1 MDDSRDQTDPMEG
14 HTGPMESTRSEG
26 RAAGGEPGAEDAL
39 ERVLDLDGLDA
50 LIDLLA
56 VGAGGDGPRTVIGPT
71 VGDGAIVPGELRGIG
86 DLPAGWGD
94 EQSPGSYRLRR
105 RDDDALFGHAV
116 GPESARRR
124 FFEPRVE
131 LWRGEVVRSD
141 EGTPVDL
148 RVRADRA
155 GQPERDELPV
165 ALIGLKGCELAA
177 VSVQDRVFLGSEH
190 PDPHYAARRRDAVF
204 VTVDC
209 GDPASTCFCTSMG
222 TGPTADGRG
231 SDLTPDIRLTEL
243 LDGDRH
249 ELIARSGT
257 ARGAALLAS
266 IPGRPVADADRV
278 AGEAVTDRAERTMA
292 TSGRTLVT
300 DGLAAALVAE
310 PDHPR
315 WDDVATRCLS
325 CANCTL
331 VCPTCF
337 CSSVE
342 DTTDLTGD
350 EVVRSRRWDSCFTL
364 EHSYLHGGSVH
375 AHVRS
380 RYRQWLTHKLSTWW
394 DQFGTSGCVGCGR
407 CIAWCPAGIDLVE
420 EANAVAGHDRL
431 EP

>member
-1 MDDSRDQTDPMEG
+1 
-14 HTGPMESTRSEG
+14 MESARPE
-26 RAAGGEPGAEDAL
+26 AAADHPTTAGAVDK
-39 ERVLDLDGLDA
+39 VIDVDGMAA

-56 VGAGGDGPRTVIGPT
+56 TGVGAEGPRTVIGPT
-71 VGDGAIVPGELRGIG
+71 LGDGAIVPGELRSVT

-94 EQSPGSYRLRR
+94 EQAPGSYRLRR
-105 RDDDALFGHAV
+105 RDDGALFGHAV
-116 GPESARRR
+116 GPESARRQ

-131 LWRGEVVRSD
+131 LWRGDVVRSD
-141 EGTPVDL
+141 DGTPVDL
-148 RVRADRA
+148 RVRNGSVDDTS
-155 GQPERDELPV
+155 QPV
-165 ALIGLKGCELAA
+165 ALVGLKGCELAA
-177 VSVQDRVFLGSEH
+177 VSVQDRVFLRSEH
-190 PDPHYAARRRDAVF
+190 PDPHYAARRRDAVL

-209 GDPASTCFCTSMG
+209 GDPASTCFCSSMG

-243 LDGDRH
+243 LDGGRH
-249 ELIARSGT
+249 ELVARAGT
-257 ARGAALLAS
+257 PRGEALLAAL
-266 IPGRPVADADRV
+266 PGRPVTAADRQS
-278 AGEAVTDRAERTMA
+278 AQAVVDGAVQAMA
-292 TSGRTLVT
+292 ASGRTLRT
-300 DGLAAALVAE
+300 DGLAAALVAD

-342 DTTDLTGD
+342 DTTDLDGD

-394 DQFGTSGCVGCGR
+394 DQYDTSGCVGCGR

-420 EANAVAGHDRL
+420 EANAVAGTDRT
-431 EP
+431 PG

>member
-1 MDDSRDQTDPMEG
+1 MAAIPGQTEPMG
-14 HTGPMESTRSEG
+14 SARGD
-26 RAAGGEPGAEDAL
+26 RAGAGGGTPTPGHAVK
-39 ERVLDLDGLDA
+39 VLDLGGLQA
-50 LIDLLA
+50 LIDVLA
-56 VGAGGDGPRTVIGPT
+56 AGNAGDGPRTVVGPT
-71 VGDGAIVPGELRGIG
+71 LCDGAIVPGELRGVG

-105 RDDDALFGHAV
+105 RDDGALFGHAV

-131 LWRGEVVRSD
+131 LWRGDVVRD
-141 EGTPVDL
+141 DDGTPVDL
-148 RVRADRA
+148 RVRAEVADRHA
-155 GQPERDELPV
+155 PAV
-165 ALIGLKGCELAA
+165 ALVGLKACELAA
-177 VSVQDRVFLGSEH
+177 VSVQDRVFLHSEH
-190 PDPHYAARRRDAVF
+190 PDPHYAARRRAAVI

-231 SDLTPDIRLTEL
+231 SDLAPDIRLTEL
-243 LDGDRH
+243 LDGGRH
-249 ELIARSGT
+249 EFVARAGT
-257 ARGAALLAS
+257 AAGDELLAS
-266 IPGRPVADADRV
+266 VPGRADTEADRD
-278 AGEAVTDRAERTMA
+278 AATAVVEQAERTMA
-292 TSGRTLVT
+292 TSGRVLVT

-407 CIAWCPAGIDLVE
+407 CIAWCPAGIDLVA
-420 EANAVAGHDRL
+420 EANAVAGRDRTGT
-431 EP
+431 P